1 MSVFNF
7 FDMGISLND
16 LTPEELEALMAEALK
31 EEQRRSRMREDERK
45 VYKDLVS
52 EKVEGLFPRL
62 QDLSERLGEAKREVY
77 REFEAALGMKAELYE
92 VPAEQNSHHFINKA
106 ATKRIVIGSCQ
117 KDDYDDT
124 VSEGIGKVKAFI
136 SSLARDKESTM
147 LVQSILRLLARDQK
161 GNLKASRVMQL
172 RKMAEDSGNEMFL
185 DGVRIIEQAYR
196 PVQTKTYVRAEYKN
210 EAGAW
215 VAVPLGMTE
224 A

>member
-1 MSVFNF
+1 
-7 FDMGISLND
+7 MGISLKD
-16 LTPEELEALMAEALK
+16 LTPEEREALMAEALR
-31 EEQRRSRMREDERK
+31 EEQEKNRKREDERK
-45 VYKDLVS
+45 AYKELVS

-62 QDLSERLGEAKREVY
+62 QEISRKLAEAKQEVY
-77 REFEAALGMKAELYE
+77 SEFEAALGMKAELYD
-92 VPAEQNSHHFINKA
+92 VPGDQNSHSFINKE
-106 ATKRIVIGSCQ
+106 ATKRIVIGACQ

-124 VSEGIGKVKAFI
+124 VNEGIGKVKAFI
-136 SSLARDKESTM
+136 SS
-147 LVQSILRLLARDQK
+147 LARDQK

-172 RKMAEDSGNEMFL
+172 RKMAEDSGSEMFL

>member
-1 MSVFNF
+1 
-7 FDMGISLND
+7 MGISLKD
-16 LTPEELEALMAEALK
+16 LTPEEREALMAEALK
-31 EEQRRSRMREDERK
+31 AEQEKNRKREDERK
-45 VYKDLVS
+45 AYKELVS

-62 QDLSERLGEAKREVY
+62 QEISGRLAEAKQEVY
-77 REFEAALGMKAELYE
+77 SEFEAALGMKAELYD
-92 VPAEQNSHHFINKA
+92 VPGDQNSHSFINKE
-106 ATKRIVIGSCQ
+106 ATKRIIIGACQ

-124 VSEGIGKVKAFI
+124 VNEGIGKVKAFI
-136 SSLARDKESTM
+136 SSLARDEESTM

>member
-1 MSVFNF
+1 
-7 FDMGISLND
+7 
-16 LTPEELEALMAEALK
+16 MAEALR
-31 EEQRRSRMREDERK
+31 EEQEKNRKREDERK
-45 VYKDLVS
+45 AYKELVN

-62 QDLSERLGEAKREVY
+62 QEISELLAEAKREVY
-77 REFEAALGMKAELYE
+77 REFEAALEIKAELYD
-92 VPAEQNSHHFINKA
+92 VPGDQNSHSFINKG
-106 ATKRIVIGSCQ
+106 ATKRIVIGACQ

-124 VSEGIGKVKAFI
+124 VNEGIGKVKAFI
-136 SSLARDKESTM
+136 SSLARDEESTM
-147 LVQSILRLLARDQK
+147 LVRSILRLLARDQK

>member
-1 MSVFNF
+1 
-7 FDMGISLND
+7 MGISLKD
-16 LTPEELEALMAEALK
+16 LTPEEREALMAEALR
-31 EEQRRSRMREDERK
+31 EEQEKNRKREDERK
-45 VYKDLVS
+45 AYKELVS

-62 QDLSERLGEAKREVY
+62 QEISGRLAEAKQEVY
-77 REFEAALGMKAELYE
+77 SEFEAALGMKAELYD
-92 VPAEQNSHHFINKA
+92 VPGDQNSHNFINKE
-106 ATKRIVIGSCQ
+106 ATKRIIIGACQ

-124 VSEGIGKVKAFI
+124 VNEGIGKVKAFI
-136 SSLARDKESTM
+136 SSLARDEESTM

>member
-1 MSVFNF
+1 
-7 FDMGISLND
+7 MGISLKD
-16 LTPEELEALMAEALK
+16 LTPEEREALMTEALK
-31 EEQRRSRMREDERK
+31 AEQEKNRKREDERR
-45 VYKDLVS
+45 VYKELVS

-62 QDLSERLGEAKREVY
+62 QEISGRLAEAKQEVY
-77 REFEAALGMKAELYE
+77 SEFEAALGMKAELYD
-92 VPAEQNSHHFINKA
+92 VPGDQNSHSFINKA
-106 ATKRIVIGSCQ
+106 ATKRIVIGACQ

-124 VSEGIGKVKAFI
+124 VNEGIGKV
-136 SSLARDKESTM
+136 
-147 LVQSILRLLARDQK
+147 
-161 GNLKASRVMQL
+161 KASRVMQL

>member
-1 MSVFNF
+1 M
-7 FDMGISLND
+7 
-16 LTPEELEALMAEALK
+16 
-31 EEQRRSRMREDERK
+31 
-45 VYKDLVS
+45 
-52 EKVEGLFPRL
+52 
-62 QDLSERLGEAKREVY
+62 
-77 REFEAALGMKAELYE
+77 
-92 VPAEQNSHHFINKA
+92 
-106 ATKRIVIGSCQ
+106 IGACQ

-124 VSEGIGKVKAFI
+124 VNEGIGKVKAFI
-136 SSLARDKESTM
+136 SSLARDEESTM

>member
-1 MSVFNF
+1 
-7 FDMGISLND
+7 MGISLKD
-16 LTPEELEALMAEALK
+16 LTPEEREALMAEALK
-31 EEQRRSRMREDERK
+31 AEQDRNRKREDERR
-45 VYKDLVS
+45 VYKELVN

-62 QDLSERLGEAKREVY
+62 QEISELLAEAKREVY
-77 REFEAALGMKAELYE
+77 REFEAALEIKAELYD
-92 VPAEQNSHHFINKA
+92 VPGDQNSHSFINKG
-106 ATKRIVIGSCQ
+106 ATKRIVIGACQ

-124 VSEGIGKVKAFI
+124 VNEGIGKVKAFI
-136 SSLARDKESTM
+136 SSLARDEESTM
-147 LVQSILRLLARDQK
+147 LVRSILRLLARDQK